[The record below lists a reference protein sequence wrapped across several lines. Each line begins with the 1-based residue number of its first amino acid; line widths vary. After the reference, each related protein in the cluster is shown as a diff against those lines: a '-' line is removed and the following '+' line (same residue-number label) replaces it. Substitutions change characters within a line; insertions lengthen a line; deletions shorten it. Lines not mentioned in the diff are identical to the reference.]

1 MSFLD
6 DVFEIGKQAVG
17 WLTSGSTGANLAK
30 TVITG
35 FALNQVNKSVNK
47 ENALP
52 APAAA
57 NNAAQAVDRGARLQV
72 NPDPE
77 HSIPVVYG
85 TATLGGIITH
95 VELTNNNSVLYAV
108 TTLCERTGIKL
119 SDSTA
124 SVFTIPEIRINDQKV
139 VFNAGGQ
146 VVNYTMDR
154 EGNVDNSLKGL
165 VEIRCYIGS
174 SQVIIPDGYSGGNTQ
189 PAYDFI
195 PAWSATDT
203 MNDLVFVAMKITYS
217 REKNITSIPTVT
229 AKISNSMTMP
239 GDCIYDYMTNTRY
252 GAGIPASE
260 IYSV

>member
-30 TVITG
+30 TVLTG
-35 FALNQVNKSVNK
+35 FAINQVNKSVNK

-85 TATLGGIITH
+85 TATLGGVITH
-95 VELTNNNSVLYAV
+95 VEMANNSTVLYAV
-108 TTLCERTGIKL
+108 STLCERTGIKL
-119 SDSTA
+119 SDNLP
-124 SVFTIPEIRINDQKV
+124 SVFSIPEIRINDQKV

-154 EGNVDNSLKGL
+154 NGNVDDSLNGL
-165 VEIRCYIGS
+165 VEIRCYVGS
-174 SQVIIPDGYSGGNTQ
+174 NQVIIPGGYSGGNTQ

-195 PAWSATDT
+195 PTWTSTDT
-203 MNDLVFVAMKITYS
+203 MNDLVFIAVKVTYN
-217 REKNITSIPTVT
+217 REKNVTGIPTIT

-239 GDCIYDYMTNTRY
+239 GDCVLDYMTSTRY